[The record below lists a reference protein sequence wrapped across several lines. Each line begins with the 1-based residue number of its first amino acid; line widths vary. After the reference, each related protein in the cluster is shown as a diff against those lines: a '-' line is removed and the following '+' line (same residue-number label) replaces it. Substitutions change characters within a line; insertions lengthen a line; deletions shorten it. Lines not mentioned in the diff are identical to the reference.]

1 MKQKE
6 LELENEI
13 GSETELEY
21 FFKGKKLR
29 RVFELA
35 FLLALGA
42 MIWLVGQQSNQ
53 LKTILSAQQRGFVI
67 IAYSGNDLIF

>member
-6 LELENEI
+6 LELENET

-29 RVFELA
+29 WVFKVA
-35 FLLALGA
+35 FLLAPD
-42 MIWLVGQQSNQ
+42 WSEWQSNQ
-53 LKTILSAQQRGFVI
+53 LKPILSAQQRGFVI

>member
-1 MKQKE
+1 MRLIQKVILIIFLYFIKLQMKQKE

-42 MIWLVGQQSNQ
+42 MI
-53 LKTILSAQQRGFVI
+53 
-67 IAYSGNDLIF
+67 